1 MQVYRT
7 YQRRSRP
14 QYSNS
19 ESGLLDDMSNV
30 TKTRGLIR
38 LPIFESTYGSVVT
51 GQEIVGILDLD
62 HFCLPEL
69 T

>member
-1 MQVYRT
+1 
-7 YQRRSRP
+7 
-14 QYSNS
+14 
-19 ESGLLDDMSNV
+19 MSNV